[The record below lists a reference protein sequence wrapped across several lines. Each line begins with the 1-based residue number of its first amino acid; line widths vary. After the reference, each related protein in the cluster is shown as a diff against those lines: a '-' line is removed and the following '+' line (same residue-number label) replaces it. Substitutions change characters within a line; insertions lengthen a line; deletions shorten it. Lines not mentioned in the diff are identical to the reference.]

1 MLLKSMLIRHLFL
14 KNVKPFFTG
23 PGLTFVAY
31 PEAVSMLP
39 ISPLW
44 SVLFFLMLFIIGLDS
59 QVFMKLLFYNKVN
72 NIATVGRSD
81 GDIFSHNRK
90 RYLFVFG

>member
-1 MLLKSMLIRHLFL
+1 
-14 KNVKPFFTG
+14 
-23 PGLTFVAY
+23 
-31 PEAVSMLP
+31 
-39 ISPLW
+39 
-44 SVLFFLMLFIIGLDS
+44 MLFIIGLDS